1 VLLEVLEVM
10 DQQFPEV
17 AVLEALQMVLVVAQE
32 FYLLLVEQVVI
43 TVLVMVE
50 AVMVLVQEVVV
61 LVEVRALYSCHGN

>member
-1 VLLEVLEVM
+1 VLLEGLEVM

-17 AVLEALQMVLVVAQE
+17 EVLEALQMVLVVAQE
-32 FYLLLVEQVVI
+32 LYLLLVEQVVI

-61 LVEVRALYSCHGN
+61 LVVVKVLFSCHGN